1 MFPGKS
7 SWPATHDNIA
17 RLDRAIEVSTLT
29 SSALTMPCAK
39 GTLAHLPNCPAQNL
53 APVGRDQEGSLEVVH
68 VGKGMIKLW
77 G

>member
-1 MFPGKS
+1 MFSGKS

-17 RLDRAIEVSTLT
+17 RLNKAIGVSTLT
-29 SSALTMPCAK
+29 GSVFTMLCAK

-53 APVGRDQEGSLEVVH
+53 APVGRNQEGSLEVVH
-68 VGKGMIKLW
+68 VGKAMDGLW